1 MWVRR
6 AQHDIQV
13 NTFLSRQLGV
23 DEDADGILCCYGR
36 LEKLEL
42 SDDERNQFYLLV
54 LHRDSD

>member
-6 AQHDIQV
+6 AQHDIQF

-42 SDDERNQFYLLV
+42 SDDEKKPILLV
-54 LHRDSD
+54 SITSRL